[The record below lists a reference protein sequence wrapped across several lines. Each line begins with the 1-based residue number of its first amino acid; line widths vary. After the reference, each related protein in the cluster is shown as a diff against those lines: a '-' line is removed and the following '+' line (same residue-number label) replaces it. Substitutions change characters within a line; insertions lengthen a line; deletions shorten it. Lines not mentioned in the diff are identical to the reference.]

1 MQKQDVLQYQEYV
14 IRKIMSR
21 EYWKLRK
28 LDLGNTPEEDK
39 TILKPL
45 LSF

>member
-21 EYWKLRK
+21 EYWKPRK
-28 LDLGNTPEEDK
+28 HDLENTPEEDK
-39 TILKPL
+39 TTIKR
-45 LSF
+45 